1 MFLFQIFAE
10 IFLFY
15 FYILLYQCHLNAL
28 VCVPKYFFSLL
39 VSSYRSMPT
48 PGGWETFLA
57 YEDAQQDILIGLLR
71 LRKCSPGAHREEL
84 KHVY

>member
-1 MFLFQIFAE
+1 MPCLSAQCLYVYSQIF
-10 IFLFY
+10 L
-15 FYILLYQCHLNAL
+15 ILR
-28 VCVPKYFFSLL
+28 FFVSL
-39 VSSYRSMPT
+39 SH

-84 KHVY
+84 KHGGQMAGNNSH